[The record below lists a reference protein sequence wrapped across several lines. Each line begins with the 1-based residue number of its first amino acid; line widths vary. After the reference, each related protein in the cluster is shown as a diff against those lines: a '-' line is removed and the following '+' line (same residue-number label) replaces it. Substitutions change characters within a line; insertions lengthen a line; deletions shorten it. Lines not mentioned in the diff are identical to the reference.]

1 MIPTIY
7 LTIHQ
12 SFVCLST
19 DLFIYLFLKPFI
31 DILFSVEDE
40 NKWYNSIVFV
50 SCISRNIREKL
61 GIKYQYRIS
70 VRMER
75 YFS

>member
-40 NKWYNSIVFV
+40 NKWYDSIVFV
-50 SCISRNIREKL
+50 SCISRNIR
-61 GIKYQYRIS
+61 
-70 VRMER
+70 
-75 YFS
+75 